1 MTGDESSRMF
11 CIRQPNK
18 DGVTKKPP
26 AAQTASESSKDKQS
40 AHGREVMS
48 RQRLFQTSVNLEKK
62 KKKQTTRTKTLM
74 RTRHSQDDPTG

>member
-62 KKKQTTRTKTLM
+62 KET
-74 RTRHSQDDPTG
+74 DDKNKDAREDEAQPG